1 MATWA
6 DIKSRV
12 QYELD
17 LIDEDFISAS
27 ELLYFCNRAINTAE
41 SLILNLSEDYFLTK
55 ETLSLVSGTQE
66 YDLPTGIYAQK
77 IRKLIYSNGARKFL
91 IRRIKRLEE
100 TASIQYDY
108 DYKYVI
114 TNSLASGLKI
124 TFYPTPNES
133 GDYVTIWHLRN
144 ARTITADTDEID
156 IPEAEDYITQ
166 FIKDQCINKERMTPD
181 APKSQALQEQESIL
195 IESLT
200 ERVPDEDTV
209 PEMDLSFYYGVN

>member
-1 MATWA
+1 MATWST
-6 DIKSRV
+6 IKARV
-12 QYELD
+12 KRELD
-17 LIDEDFISAS
+17 LEDEDFIDDT
-27 ELLYFCNRAINTAE
+27 ELLYFCNRAINNAE
-41 SLILNLSEDYFLTK
+41 SMILNLSEDYFLTK
-55 ETLSLVSGTQE
+55 DTLTLVDGQQE

-77 IRKLIYSNGARKFL
+77 IRKIIYSNGAKKFL

-100 TASIQYDY
+100 TALILYDY

-133 GDYVTIWHLRN
+133 GAYVTIWHLRN
-144 ARTITADTDEID
+144 AREITADADEID

-166 FIKDQCINKERMTPD
+166 YIRDMCINKERMTPD
-181 APKSQALQEQESIL
+181 APKSQALQEQERLL